1 MCGLIPSPRFR
12 PGDLDVWRRL
22 ELADRLYA
30 QRYRA
35 KLDRMADESRATIAA
50 FLEDG
55 PAYCSVSWGKDS
67 VVVADLCRGL
77 GLPYVWVKVQPIS
90 TPEGPQVAAAFLG
103 TEEYQEIEVWC
114 SKDEHGWHASG
125 TLEAGFSQLGHARR
139 ISGIRKDE
147 SQSRRLRGSH
157 NTKNSCVPIA
167 KWTVQDVFA
176 YLSLHNLPIHP
187 AYAMSNGGQF
197 DRNHIRVASLGGER
211 GTGFDRRHWEE
222 LYYSQELHQIESL
235 SPPT

>member
-1 MCGLIPSPRFR
+1 MCGLIDSPRFR
-12 PGDLDVWRRL
+12 PGDLDVWRWL

-35 KLDRMADESRATIAA
+35 KLERMADEARATIAA
-50 FLEDG
+50 FLADG

-77 GLPYVWVKVQPIS
+77 GLPYVWVKVQPIFS
-90 TPEGPQVAAAFLG
+90 PECEAVAAAFLDG
-103 TEEYQEIEVWC
+103 EDYQEIEVWC
-114 SKDEHGWHASG
+114 SKDSDGWHASG
-125 TLEAGFSQLGHARR
+125 TLEAGFKQLGHMRR

-167 KWTVQDVFA
+167 KWSTQDVFA
-176 YLSLHNLPIHP
+176 YLSLKNLPIHP

-211 GTGFDRRHWEE
+211 GTGFDRRHWEG
-222 LYYSQELHQIESL
+222 LYYFERLHEIESR
-235 SPPT
+235 SA